1 MASIPP
7 SIGMRC
13 PICWQHLFL
22 EKDNGPCIVTI
33 SCGHCAHKRCYTT
46 YVQKRGTTHTPC
58 FICGND
64 VTGIQ
69 QLYLAE
75 EELGDD
81 DRKPSAVVRHPSGT
95 ATTTTPLPNFAASG
109 PLSLPD
115 DMNRNGQTLAVSAAM
130 QSFASA
136 RTQPEAVLWSNRVH
150 TQPVANRKK
159 KRRLLNRSSSAGTAG
174 SYTLTRRSS
183 RRIVKRLT
191 YTEYVD
197 GDKTFVIPNSDSDDG
212 DDDDDG
218 IILDDTTSDDD
229 HDAARATSA

>member
-1 MASIPP
+1 M
-7 SIGMRC
+7 
-13 PICWQHLFL
+13 
-22 EKDNGPCIVTI
+22 
-33 SCGHCAHKRCYTT
+33 
-46 YVQKRGTTHTPC
+46 
-58 FICGND
+58 
-64 VTGIQ
+64 
-69 QLYLAE
+69 
-75 EELGDD
+75 
-81 DRKPSAVVRHPSGT
+81 
-95 ATTTTPLPNFAASG
+95 
-109 PLSLPD
+109 
-115 DMNRNGQTLAVSAAM
+115 
-130 QSFASA
+130 
-136 RTQPEAVLWSNRVH
+136 H